1 MQIVILHGME
11 LFDQTVS
18 VMEKF
23 CAAAGEGD
31 APAAAFQQGKAQFT
45 FQLLDR
51 LADSGLRDK

>member
-51 LADSGLRDK
+51 LLMPD